1 MNEQAGMSKG
11 MGGRMY
17 HWFCCV
23 LPTVS
28 LLMWIAALV
37 FVVLS
42 WVSVYSSEGQIW
54 GLGPQWYIWNVVM
67 FGILALFGGS
77 KKIGKHE
84 M

>member
-1 MNEQAGMSKG
+1 
-11 MGGRMY
+11 
-17 HWFCCV
+17 
-23 LPTVS
+23 
-28 LLMWIAALV
+28 MWIAALV

-77 KKIGKHE
+77 KKIGKTKN
-84 M
+84 